1 MGLLRS
7 QKKDWIHLIYFLS
20 NTPCNFCKKKKDHR
34 GRWAHSAGKKG
45 LNSPRLCLTL
55 MRHTIFVKKQ
65 VIGGDGLAALKK
77 RIGFISLPFK
87 LTCHASFAKKL
98 GVVSLR
104 TQKSYL
110 KTGHREVQVQ
120 CACKKN
126 EFTLCT
132 FNSHASSNFINKG
145 HMDGWARCAHK
156 KLFVSPHF
164 VWLLNA
170 MQF

>member
-1 MGLLRS
+1 MQVS
-7 QKKDWIHLIYFLS
+7 Q
-20 NTPCNFCKKKKDHR
+20 
-34 GRWAHSAGKKG
+34 
-45 LNSPRLCLTL
+45 
-55 MRHTIFVKKQ
+55 
-65 VIGGDGLAALKK
+65 
-77 RIGFISLPFK
+77 
-87 LTCHASFAKKL
+87 KKL
-98 GVVSLR
+98 GVDSLR